1 MLMVT
6 VSALLGPAEAWLIT
20 LIALCSIVVGSG
32 LLFWQHRVARRA
44 QATRPATCGRFCRRG
59 LKLDSEAAAVLRLMR
74 AYVDA
79 QERYSVCW
87 RRPTGACRAWPPPK
101 RSASLSSF

>member
-44 QATRPATCGRFCRRG
+44 QATDRPPAAGFAAVA
-59 LKLDSEAAAVLRLMR
+59 LELDSEAAAVLRLMR
-74 AYVDA
+74 A
-79 QERYSVCW
+79 
-87 RRPTGACRAWPPPK
+87 
-101 RSASLSSF
+101 

>member
-1 MLMVT
+1 MVT

-44 QATRPATCGRFCRRG
+44 QATDRPPAAGFAAVA
-59 LKLDSEAAAVLRLMR
+59 LELDSEAAAVLRLMR
-74 AYVDA
+74 ALCGRSGEIFRLLGA
-79 QERYSVCW
+79 GRQAPAEPGHP
-87 RRPTGACRAWPPPK
+87 RRDRQ
-101 RSASLSSF
+101 L